1 MKQVLRS
8 KKLRVTFDQDF
19 LGVMAGCRDTFRSKQ
34 SNPHDTWIT
43 DEFIETYYELHL
55 RGAVHSVEVWQENE
69 LVGGLYGGCMGK
81 CFFGESMFAKVSNA
95 SKVGLIMLAKNLA
108 EHRFELID
116 CQVDTPHLLSLGAE
130 AIPRQQFLQ
139 IVDKNK
145 QFTFEKVN
153 WNDIFKTDFAF

>member
-1 MKQVLRS
+1 
-8 KKLRVTFDQDF
+8 
-19 LGVMAGCRDTFRSKQ
+19 
-34 SNPHDTWIT
+34 
-43 DEFIETYYELHL
+43 
-55 RGAVHSVEVWQENE
+55 
-69 LVGGLYGGCMGK
+69 
-81 CFFGESMFAKVSNA
+81 MFAKVSNA

-153 WNDIFKTDFAF
+153 WNDIFRTDFVF